1 MEYLKKFYDLLG
13 SEHGKIR
20 PLIIEDSLPVTN
32 TLPNVT
38 EINSTQG
45 VLVTPSGVIS
55 IDNDKQLNLNGKTLM
70 ITGFHEVSDMFFIF
84 PTSNNYRHEIDVLN
98 AKKEK
103 DRLILKIQVDPE
115 YFKHM
120 DKKNNQTKE
129 VTILFR
135 DLEELLSK
143 SKSSITI
150 SDTSGETYQLFYKQ
164 KY

>member
-20 PLIIEDSLPVTN
+20 PLISEDSLPVNN
-32 TLPNVT
+32 TLPTKT

-45 VLVTPSGVIS
+45 VLVTTAGAIS

-103 DRLILKIQVDPE
+103 DRLILRIQVDPE
-115 YFKHM
+115 YFKYL
-120 DKKNNQTKE
+120 DKKNNETKE
-129 VTILFR
+129 VTIWLK
-135 DLEELLSK
+135 DLEKLLSK
-143 SKSSITI
+143 PKSSITI
-150 SDTSGETYQLFYKQ
+150 SDTSGETYDLFYK
-164 KY
+164 